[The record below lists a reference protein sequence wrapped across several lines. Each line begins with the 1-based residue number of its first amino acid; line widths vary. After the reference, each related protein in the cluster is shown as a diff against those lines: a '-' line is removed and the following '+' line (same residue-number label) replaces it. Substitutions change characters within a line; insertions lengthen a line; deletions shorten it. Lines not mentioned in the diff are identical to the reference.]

1 MTTELTNLNLPQRVA
16 FANQL
21 AGQINEALDRAW
33 KTAVVLGW
41 ELTRLKD
48 ELPHGEFGKLF
59 ENDSKSDSCVRF
71 EFGERHARRFMR
83 LYTLCCEKAG
93 QLGQAEALQ
102 ALLGAIH
109 PAQSYRALPTPGGE
123 AAPSLPSAGRRLA
136 GFLHTLAPEAHSMR
150 QAMFTFMAEAGEE
163 KKPAGQPLPHMRQQT
178 ARPTHTRHLAEMVQ
192 PGKPEVSR
200 RDLTLAEWN
209 TLLSTVETFIRD
221 VARHLTNS
229 DRDFCADQLR
239 ELATALQH
247 AKGNLI
253 TTQE

>member
-41 ELTRLKD
+41 ELTRLKT

-59 ENDSKSDSCVRF
+59 ENDSKSEQRF
-71 EFGERHARRFMR
+71 AFGERAAQKYMR

-93 QLGQAEALQ
+93 KLGQAEALQ

-109 PAQSYRALPTPGGE
+109 PAQSYRALPTPGGA

-163 KKPAGQPLPHMRQQT
+163 KKPAGAPLPHMRQQT
-178 ARPTHTRHLAEMVQ
+178 ARPAHTRHLAEMVV

-200 RDLTLAEWN
+200 RDLTLSEWN

-253 TTQE
+253 TSQE

>member
-1 MTTELTNLNLPQRVA
+1 MSSELTNLNLPQRVA

-41 ELTRLKD
+41 ELTRLKA

-59 ENDSKSDSCVRF
+59 NGANSEHILNFSFTHDMGNRY
-71 EFGERHARRFMR
+71 MR

-163 KKPAGQPLPHMRQQT
+163 KKPAGAPLPHMRQQT
-178 ARPTHTRHLAEMVQ
+178 AHTRHLAEMVQ
-192 PGKPEVSR
+192 SGKPEVSR

-209 TLLSTVETFIRD
+209 TLLSTVETFIAD

>member
-1 MTTELTNLNLPQRVA
+1 MTSELTNLNLTQRVA

-41 ELTRLKD
+41 ELTRLKA

-59 ENDSKSDSCVRF
+59 NGANSEHILNFSFTHDMGNRY
-71 EFGERHARRFMR
+71 MR

-93 QLGQAEALQ
+93 QLGQADALQ

-123 AAPSLPSAGRRLA
+123 AAPSQPSAGRRLA
-136 GFLHTLAPEAHSMR
+136 GFLHTLAPKRTPCARRCSPSWQRRGRKRKQPAPRPHAPPSRDGAAR
-150 QAMFTFMAEAGEE
+150 QAG
-163 KKPAGQPLPHMRQQT
+163 G
-178 ARPTHTRHLAEMVQ
+178 
-192 PGKPEVSR
+192 SR
-200 RDLTLAEWN
+200 RDLTLAEWT

-229 DRDFCADQLR
+229 DRDFCANQLR
-239 ELATALQH
+239 VLATALQH
-247 AKGNLI
+247 AKGNLT

>member
-1 MTTELTNLNLPQRVA
+1 MSSELTSMNLPQRVA

-41 ELTRLKD
+41 ELTRLKA
-48 ELPHGEFGKLF
+48 ELPHGEFGRLF
-59 ENDSKSDSCVRF
+59 SGANLNHGFNFTQQMANRY
-71 EFGERHARRFMR
+71 MR

-109 PAQSYRALPTPGGE
+109 PAQSYRALPVPGGE
-123 AAPSLPSAGRRLA
+123 SAPSLPSAGRRLA

-163 KKPAGQPLPHMRQQT
+163 KKPAGAPLPHMRQQT
-178 ARPTHTRHLAEMVQ
+178 ARPAHTRHLAEMVQ
-192 PGKPEVSR
+192 PGKPEISR

-209 TLLSTVETFIRD
+209 TLLSTVETFITD

-229 DRDFCADQLR
+229 DRDFCANQLR

-253 TTQE
+253 IRSTGL

>member
-1 MTTELTNLNLPQRVA
+1 MNLPQRVA

-41 ELTRLKD
+41 ELTRLKA
-48 ELPHGEFGKLF
+48 ELPHGKFGKLF
-59 ENDSKSDSCVRF
+59 NGANSDNYQNF
-71 EFGERHARRFMR
+71 NFGQAAANKYMR

-102 ALLGAIH
+102 TLLGAIH
-109 PAQSYRALPTPGGE
+109 PAQSYRALPTGG
-123 AAPSLPSAGRRLA
+123 AAVPSLPSAGRRLA

-163 KKPAGQPLPHMRQQT
+163 KKPAGAPLPHMRQQT
-178 ARPTHTRHLAEMVQ
+178 ARPAHTRHLAEMVQ

-200 RDLTLAEWN
+200 RDLTLAEWY

-221 VARHLTNS
+221 VARHLTKS
-229 DRDFCADQLR
+229 DRDICADQLR

>member
-1 MTTELTNLNLPQRVA
+1 MTTELTSMNLPQRVA

-41 ELTRLKD
+41 ELTRLKA

-59 ENDSKSDSCVRF
+59 NGANLNHGFNFTQQMANRY
-71 EFGERHARRFMR
+71 MR
-83 LYTLCCEKAG
+83 LYALCCEKAG

-109 PAQSYRALPTPGGE
+109 PALSYRALPTPGGE

-163 KKPAGQPLPHMRQQT
+163 KKPAGAPLPHMRQQT
-178 ARPTHTRHLAEMVQ
+178 ARPAHTRHLAEMVQ
-192 PGKPEVSR
+192 PGKPPRPYPCRMEHP
-200 RDLTLAEWN
+200 AE
-209 TLLSTVETFIRD
+209 
-221 VARHLTNS
+221 HG
-229 DRDFCADQLR
+229 
-239 ELATALQH
+239 
-247 AKGNLI
+247 GNLHPRCSPPPDQQRPRLLRRPAPRAGHCPATCQGQPDYHTRI
-253 TTQE
+253 TTPQHK

>member
-41 ELTRLKD
+41 ELTRLKA

-59 ENDSKSDSCVRF
+59 KNDSKSEQRF
-71 EFGERHARRFMR
+71 AFGERSAQKYMR

-163 KKPAGQPLPHMRQQT
+163 KKPAGAPLPHMRQQT
-178 ARPTHTRHLAEMVQ
+178 ARPAHTRHLAEMVQ

>member
-1 MTTELTNLNLPQRVA
+1 MNLPQRVV

-33 KTAVVLGW
+33 KTAVVFGW
-41 ELTRLKD
+41 ELTRLKA

-59 ENDSKSDSCVRF
+59 NGANSDNYQNF
-71 EFGERHARRFMR
+71 NFGQAAANKYMR
-83 LYTLCCEKAG
+83 LYILCCEKAG

-150 QAMFTFMAEAGEE
+150 QAMLSFMAEAGEE
-163 KKPAGQPLPHMRQQT
+163 KKPAGAPLPRMRQQT
-178 ARPTHTRHLAEMVQ
+178 VRRCPLSQMHLTRHRA
-192 PGKPEVSR
+192 
-200 RDLTLAEWN
+200 A
-209 TLLSTVETFIRD
+209 
-221 VARHLTNS
+221 
-229 DRDFCADQLR
+229 
-239 ELATALQH
+239 
-247 AKGNLI
+247 
-253 TTQE
+253 

>member
-1 MTTELTNLNLPQRVA
+1 
-16 FANQL
+16 
-21 AGQINEALDRAW
+21 
-33 KTAVVLGW
+33 
-41 ELTRLKD
+41 
-48 ELPHGEFGKLF
+48 
-59 ENDSKSDSCVRF
+59 
-71 EFGERHARRFMR
+71 
-83 LYTLCCEKAG
+83 
-93 QLGQAEALQ
+93 
-102 ALLGAIH
+102 
-109 PAQSYRALPTPGGE
+109 
-123 AAPSLPSAGRRLA
+123 
-136 GFLHTLAPEAHSMR
+136 MR

-163 KKPAGQPLPHMRQQT
+163 KKAAGAPLPHMRQQT
-178 ARPTHTRHLAEMVQ
+178 ARPAHSRHLAEMVQ

-209 TLLSTVETFIRD
+209 TLLSSVETFIAD

>member
-1 MTTELTNLNLPQRVA
+1 MTTELTNLHLSQRVA

-41 ELTRLKD
+41 ELTRLKA

-59 ENDSKSDSCVRF
+59 ENNSKSEQRF
-71 EFGERHARRFMR
+71 AFGERAAQKYMR

-109 PAQSYRALPTPGGE
+109 PAQSYRALPSPGGE
-123 AAPSLPSAGRRLA
+123 AVPSLPSAGRRLA

-150 QAMFTFMAEAGEE
+150 QAMFTFMAEAGEG
-163 KKPAGQPLPHMRQQT
+163 KKPAGAPLPHMRQQT
-178 ARPTHTRHLAEMVQ
+178 ARPAHTRHLAEMVV

-200 RDLTLAEWN
+200 RDLTLAEWT

>member
-1 MTTELTNLNLPQRVA
+1 MSTELTSMNLPQRVA

-41 ELTRLKD
+41 ELTRLKA

-59 ENDSKSDSCVRF
+59 SEANCEHVHNFSFTQNMANRY
-71 EFGERHARRFMR
+71 MR

-163 KKPAGQPLPHMRQQT
+163 KKPAGAPLPHMRQQT
-178 ARPTHTRHLAEMVQ
+178 ARPAHTRHLAEMVV

-221 VARHLTNS
+221 VARHLTNG